1 MDYVQERGSPL
12 DVTGRWKLIVHS
24 QSLSGHAKI
33 RRMQMLQSLGME
45 NFKKLFP
52 YYPVDAPV
60 MVPMGELAGERSIT
74 NLNELFE
81 KAYSEIGFLNGTGSN
96 NWAVDGSLTESGYPL
111 LAGDPH
117 LAVTVP
123 CVWHVQPISGHAV

>member
-1 MDYVQERGSPL
+1 MDYVPERWSPL
-12 DVTGRWKLIVHS
+12 DVTGRWKLIAHS

-33 RRMQMLQSLGME
+33 SRMQMLQSLGIE

-96 NWAVDGSLTESGYPL
+96 NWAVDGTPPPVLEIIILDPAKQNKSTIKSFTIFFI
-111 LAGDPH
+111 LAG
-117 LAVTVP
+117 
-123 CVWHVQPISGHAV
+123 